1 MHAKE
6 IMSLNNSIPPGVP
19 PAQAIFER
27 TQRAWERRVVPA
39 FVSFELPCADTFLAS
54 RCPTGSDAQFVVRM
68 SDGKTFARAVPSG
81 PILMR
86 GGYILGPAGT
96 PIGFFRSIVG
106 SAATEFTAVAEPPNL
121 APDPFA
127 PPSIAT
133 VVSIGRAYDAT
144 LAGIETIEGRS
155 AYHLTLR
162 PLGDPQRFPLRD
174 VWVDTQSDEVDA
186 LTYVRKASGDAPLG
200 TVRYEFA
207 PIGQQ
212 RYWAVARIEGELP
225 VAGSAPIARPQAT
238 LKNVTLPATE
248 PAWMF
253 DPGLQP

>member
-1 MHAKE
+1 MA
-6 IMSLNNSIPPGVP
+6 PGIP

-27 TQRAWERRVVPA
+27 AQRAWESRAVPP
-39 FVSFELPCADTFLAS
+39 FVSFELPCADTFLAD
-54 RCPTGSDAQFVVRM
+54 RCPGGSHAQFVVRM

-81 PILMR
+81 TILMR

-106 SAATEFTAVAEPPNL
+106 SYATEFASVATPPNL

-133 VVSIGRAYDAT
+133 VVSVQRTYDAK
-144 LAGIETIEGRS
+144 LAGAETMEGRP

-162 PLGDPQRFPLRD
+162 PLGDPQRLPLRD
-174 VWVDTQSDEVDA
+174 LWVDAQSFEVDA
-186 LTYVRKASGDAPLG
+186 LTYARKANGDAPPG
-200 TVRYEFA
+200 AVHYEFA
-207 PIGQQ
+207 PVGLQ
-212 RYWAVARIEGELP
+212 RYWTVARIAAQLP
-225 VAGSAPIARPQAT
+225 VGGNAPAARPQAT
-238 LKNVTLPATE
+238 LENVTLPPAE

-253 DPGLQP
+253 DPSLEP